1 MIATKVTVSW
11 PLGFVLASFATG
23 AQAPPAPDSA
33 PLPDASTLFA
43 QVLENQN
50 EVDKAREA
58 YTYTMTVTDLKTDA
72 GGHVSEGR
80 IRAYEVFS
88 VAGKRFRQLVAKDGQ
103 PLKPGEARKEEE
115 RVAKAVRKHRRQSR
129 QDAAKQR
136 EPGAKG
142 EGDDDEVT
150 ASDLLRICRFVNPR
164 REPFRGQVV
173 LAYDFE
179 PRPDARPQGRAESWI
194 QKMGGRIWIDESA
207 KRLLRL
213 EARVNDTLK
222 VGGGLV
228 VSVRPGSSLVFEQAL
243 VKDEVWLPTYA
254 EIHIT
259 GRLLLLK
266 GVKQHQTVRFGD
278 YRKFAVDTSEEIK
291 VPKP

>member
-1 MIATKVTVSW
+1 
-11 PLGFVLASFATG
+11 
-23 AQAPPAPDSA
+23 
-33 PLPDASTLFA
+33 
-43 QVLENQN
+43 
-50 EVDKAREA
+50 
-58 YTYTMTVTDLKTDA
+58 
-72 GGHVSEGR
+72 
-80 IRAYEVFS
+80 
-88 VAGKRFRQLVAKDGQ
+88 
-103 PLKPGEARKEEE
+103 
-115 RVAKAVRKHRRQSR
+115 
-129 QDAAKQR
+129 
-136 EPGAKG
+136 
-142 EGDDDEVT
+142 
-150 ASDLLRICRFVNPR
+150 
-164 REPFRGQVV
+164 
-173 LAYDFE
+173 
-179 PRPDARPQGRAESWI
+179 
-194 QKMGGRIWIDESA
+194 MGGRIWIDESA

-222 VGGGLV
+222 IGGGLV